1 MTKTGFDNK
10 QTSYNRWILSNK
22 TKYLEFQKK
31 LNSLVP
37 NDHNFFLVRMKFK
50 SSDGSQN
57 TFVYQPTLDT
67 LELKKDKVTD
77 YVLSWKW
84 KEVYNSKLESL
95 CTAFLNSINF
105 LEIEW
110 E

>member
-37 NDHNFFLVRMKFK
+37 NDHNFFLVRM
-50 SSDGSQN
+50 
-57 TFVYQPTLDT
+57 
-67 LELKKDKVTD
+67 
-77 YVLSWKW
+77 
-84 KEVYNSKLESL
+84 
-95 CTAFLNSINF
+95 
-105 LEIEW
+105 
-110 E
+110 